1 MLPLPQHWDHRWTLG
16 LTQTQPFIPLGQLSY
31 PRPEANCCFSSMLLH
46 FLTFLFHLGVCVCV
60 WVCAQ
65 QCEFSWRPEASSTP
79 RAGVRRHPV
88 WVLQSKLPAFRLPN
102 PVSVSNTHI
111 RYFFIER
118 KKESLFFNHKW
129 LEKEKKKGR
138 KERKDIKT
146 GKEECSLPRDL
157 CISQSQ
163 GYNPDCFINVTTY
176 TAVSMF

>member
-88 WVLQSKLPAFRLPN
+88 WVLQSKLPA
-102 PVSVSNTHI
+102 S
-111 RYFFIER
+111 ER
-118 KKESLFFNHKW
+118 TVCALNHWAISPAQKPAKFLTRNVCLYPLALFSACVKWCAFLTADFSL
-129 LEKEKKKGR
+129 
-138 KERKDIKT
+138 
-146 GKEECSLPRDL
+146 
-157 CISQSQ
+157 
-163 GYNPDCFINVTTY
+163 
-176 TAVSMF
+176 

>member
-88 WVLQSKLPAFRLPN
+88 WVLQTKLPAFRLPN
-102 PVSVSNTHI
+102 PSGRMSNPTPKSCVSSYI
-111 RYFFIER
+111 IFYKKKER
-118 KKESLFFNHKW
+118 KKER
-129 LEKEKKKGR
+129 KEERR